1 MKVLSGKNLHYK
13 LVGYYLLVAVI
24 FIGIIS
30 FIFFRIEINHAGS
43 KAEVMINQLIDTVEN
58 DAAIAVYTNDPAT
71 ARALA
76 NNVVEGLLHND
87 VVHEVVITGDNG
99 FFFNKAKGKPAEDQK
114 EIIRELISPFGDKK
128 SIGQISI
135 MPEADFIL
143 KEARYSVV
151 SNAINAFILIGL
163 TSLSMLFI
171 TYSLFSEPLT
181 RISNTLRDIT
191 AGEQERIEPLEHNK
205 NDEVGRLVASINK
218 ILDELNTK
226 LSTQRS
232 LRKRVELVEKRLRN
246 IFESTSAGLFL
257 LDRDGNILTC
267 TPTLLKILGYEDT
280 GLVSINGQDFAALF
294 FKEPTQFQQMMQN
307 AQELEQLEAQDL
319 MLKEDTK
326 ENPLWVHCL
335 LSKITDATGA
345 TRFEGVIF
353 DISKRIASEKAMQ
366 YEANHDALTG
376 LLRRNAAELQLR
388 KHFASEKNP
397 STIVLMLDLDGF
409 KKANDT
415 YGHDAGDIVLIET
428 ARRLESCVRH
438 NDIVCR
444 LGGDEFL
451 IILFDCAAIKIGFGI
466 AEQIIAAIQMPVSIS
481 NRVSVNIGVSIGI
494 ALFPVHGTDVETL
507 LKSAD
512 EAMYEVKRK
521 GKNGYGIKN
530 KNGTIPVNRPF
541 AQDGHSKH
549 QS

>member
-1 MKVLSGKNLHYK
+1 MM
-13 LVGYYLLVAVI
+13 
-24 FIGIIS
+24 S
-30 FIFFRIEINHAGS
+30 FIKVA
-43 KAEVMINQLIDTVEN
+43 
-58 DAAIAVYTNDPAT
+58 
-71 ARALA
+71 
-76 NNVVEGLLHND
+76 
-87 VVHEVVITGDNG
+87 ITGDNG
-99 FFFNKAKGKPAEDQK
+99 FFFEKTKGKPAKDQK
-114 EIIRELISPFGDKK
+114 EIIREVLSPFGDRK
-128 SIGQISI
+128 SIGQLSI
-135 MPEADFIL
+135 MPEADFSL
-143 KEARYSVV
+143 KEARHGVT
-151 SNAINAFILIGL
+151 SNATNAFILTGL
-163 TSLSMLFI
+163 TSLIMLLMA
-171 TYSLFSEPLT
+171 YSIFSEPLI

-191 AGEQERIEPLEHNK
+191 AGEQERVEPLENNK
-205 NDEVGRLVASINK
+205 NDEVGRLVVSINK

-257 LDRDGNILTC
+257 LDKEGNILTC

-280 GLVSINGQDFAALF
+280 GLVSINGQEFGSLF

-307 AQELEQLEAQDL
+307 AQETEQLEAQDL
-319 MLKEDTK
+319 MLKEDTMEK
-326 ENPLWVHCL
+326 PLWVHCL
-335 LSKITDATGA
+335 LSKIIDGTGA
-345 TRFEGVIF
+345 IRFEGVIF
-353 DISKRIASEKAMQ
+353 DISKRVATEKAML

-397 STIVLMLDLDGF
+397 STIVLLLDLDGF

-438 NDIVCR
+438 NDVVCR
-444 LGGDEFL
+444 LGGDEFVV
-451 IILFDCAAIKIGFGI
+451 ILFDCAAIKIGFGI
-466 AEQIIAAIQMPVSIS
+466 AEQIIAAIQMPVYVNPKVSI
-481 NRVSVNIGVSIGI
+481 NVGVSIGI
-494 ALFPVHGTDVETL
+494 ALYPVHGTNVEAL

-530 KNGTIPVNRPF
+530 NNGAIAVKRPF
-541 AQDGHSKH
+541 AQDGHPTNRS
-549 QS
+549 